1 MSFAKGGAKRKLDNA
16 QFDKDITKILA
27 PTRLIIN
34 GLEEQLQQVYKTM
47 QHKAKHERP
56 KDKFDL
62 EQIIKVERYNDTG
75 VPITARAAKQKQ
87 KNRSMYAARAANT
100 GLQVVN

>member
-1 MSFAKGGAKRKLDNA
+1 MDWK
-16 QFDKDITKILA
+16 
-27 PTRLIIN
+27 
-34 GLEEQLQQVYKTM
+34 EQLQQVYKTM

-62 EQIIKVERYNDTG
+62 EANYKGRKGYS
-75 VPITARAAKQKQ
+75 
-87 KNRSMYAARAANT
+87 KNKKIDPCMQQELQPNT